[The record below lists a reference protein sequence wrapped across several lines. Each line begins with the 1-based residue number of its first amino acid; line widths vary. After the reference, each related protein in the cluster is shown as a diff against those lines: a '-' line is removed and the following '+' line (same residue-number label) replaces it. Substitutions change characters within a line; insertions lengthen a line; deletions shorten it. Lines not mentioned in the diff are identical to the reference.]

1 MFARTIST
9 PLETDVS
16 TPPRPQRMDRV
27 RSSRI
32 EKAREFVRRELK
44 DMQLPSSCA
53 SAPQVDAERCA
64 LTFAPENEDPDQVGV
79 NRSWRKTTNPRRR
92 EVDSPVCII
101 CISNLPKEKDKNF
114 YEKYLK
120 DFITDLDSDDV
131 ESESCGKRRQGHL
144 GPIFPKYGSVFL
156 SFWSKKAAFLSFRL
170 LQEEMPNLRLNILP
184 NINTQMI
191 QEGCFPLLI
200 FVNAKSGGGQGKKVL
215 EEFRFYFSRYQ
226 VFELDE
232 GGPLPGLFAYRHVE
246 KFRIL
251 ACGGDGT
258 VGWVLQC
265 IEDLTKYMTCK
276 SPPLAILPLGTGND
290 LSRVLGWS
298 GGYTN
303 QELVSI
309 LVGINNGTEVELDRW
324 NILFDSYRKCTS
336 CQYKQSQKHLG
347 SETLVSSQNTSF
359 IESSAGEGSS
369 SDTEI
374 FQRQCSERAKFQKQQ
389 TMFLDDLSKITEDSN
404 DSNDSQADISN
415 TAPEL
420 ADDDEKT
427 KIRHCDICRLQ
438 GVRLVSMS
446 NYMGIGL
453 DADIT
458 LEFHQTREAFPDRF
472 QSRMFNKTYYFK
484 SFLSQIPSKSKYIN
498 NVITLKAENRPIN
511 LPNIQG
517 LIFINIPSWC
527 AGADIWKVPGDK
539 SDKWKQQDIADGKL
553 ECVGLTGLTHL
564 SNVFAGIRSGIR
576 IAQASYFRL
585 NLLSSLTVQVDG
597 EPWEQPAGEMVIAQT
612 GLQAKMLKK
621 SLKKRK

>member
-1 MFARTIST
+1 M
-9 PLETDVS
+9 
-16 TPPRPQRMDRV
+16 
-27 RSSRI
+27 
-32 EKAREFVRRELK
+32 
-44 DMQLPSSCA
+44 
-53 SAPQVDAERCA
+53 
-64 LTFAPENEDPDQVGV
+64 N
-79 NRSWRKTTNPRRR
+79 
-92 EVDSPVCII
+92 
-101 CISNLPKEKDKNF
+101 
-114 YEKYLK
+114 
-120 DFITDLDSDDV
+120 LDSQ
-131 ESESCGKRRQGHL
+131 S
-144 GPIFPKYGSVFL
+144 FL
-156 SFWSKKAAFLSFRL
+156 
-170 LQEEMPNLRLNILP
+170 Q
-184 NINTQMI
+184 
-191 QEGCFPLLI
+191 
-200 FVNAKSGGGQGKKVL
+200 
-215 EEFRFYFSRYQ
+215 
-226 VFELDE
+226 
-232 GGPLPGLFAYRHVE
+232 
-246 KFRIL
+246 
-251 ACGGDGT
+251 
-258 VGWVLQC
+258 
-265 IEDLTKYMTCK
+265 CK

-309 LVGINNGTEVELDRW
+309 LVGINNATEVELDRW

-404 DSNDSQADISN
+404 DSKDSQEDIDN
-415 TAPEL
+415 IAPVL

-576 IAQASYFRL
+576 IGRF
-585 NLLSSLTVQVDG
+585 LTVC
-597 EPWEQPAGEMVIAQT
+597 
-612 GLQAKMLKK
+612 
-621 SLKKRK
+621 